1 MRNISVFVLVA
12 ATSLPAAPLLAS
24 QLTGAGAQ
32 PQTVIGRTAVSS
44 AQAQISGTVVTPTG
58 EPLANTVVRARN
70 LLTGDIGG
78 STSTAARGQFA
89 ITVNPGSYILEIVDP
104 GGQIVGTSSFI
115 SAAAGTSV
123 TAAMVTAST
132 GMLSAVGSATGLVA
146 TLGATAA
153 RSVAFAAAAAGVA
166 GVVTPQDTVTAS
178 PSR

>member
-12 ATSLPAAPLLAS
+12 ATSLPGAPLLAS
-24 QLTGAGAQ
+24 QLTGAAAQ

-44 AQAQISGTVVTPTG
+44 AQAQISGTVVTPAG
-58 EPLANTVVRARN
+58 EPLANTLVRARN

-78 STSTAARGQFA
+78 SASTAPRGEFA
-89 ITVNPGSYILEIVDP
+89 MTVNPGNYMLEIVDP
-104 GGQIVGTSSFI
+104 GGQILGTSSFI
-115 SAAAGTSV
+115 SAAAGTAV
-123 TAAMVTAST
+123 TATVTAST
-132 GMLSAVGSATGLVA
+132 GVLGAVGGPTGLVA

-166 GVVTPQDTVTAS
+166 GVVTPPATVTAS

>member
-12 ATSLPAAPLLAS
+12 ATSLPGAPLLAS
-24 QLTGAGAQ
+24 QLTGATAQ
-32 PQTVIGRTAVSS
+32 PQAVVGRTVLNT

-58 EPLANTVVRARN
+58 QPLANTLVRARN

-78 STSTAARGQFA
+78 SASTATSGQFA
-89 ITVNPGSYILEIVDP
+89 ITLNPGSYMLEIMDA

-115 SAAAGTSV
+115 SAAAGAAV
-123 TAAMVTAST
+123 TATVTAST

-153 RSVAFAAAAAGVA
+153 RTVAFAAAAAGVA